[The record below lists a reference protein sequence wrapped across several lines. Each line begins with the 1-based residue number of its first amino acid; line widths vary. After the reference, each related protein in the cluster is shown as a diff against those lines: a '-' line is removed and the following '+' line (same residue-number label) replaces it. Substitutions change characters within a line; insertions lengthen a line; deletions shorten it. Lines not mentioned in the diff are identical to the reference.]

1 MSNGKPHLMARTV
14 GEDMDDSN
22 EKSEEEVID
31 VETSSDTVS
40 STRKLSNLLADL
52 CDESTSIKDALCS
65 SLSQTSLQNISAN
78 NMCGQGKN
86 KVKKEYLANS
96 VLSLLRITEAITPI
110 IIGSNKELE
119 LESLA
124 VNVMDKE
131 VSGVDPNEL
140 SKIASN
146 IDQQIKLI
154 DARLESANLEF
165 ANSTKT
171 LKELLGT
178 LENTRSEN
186 TVSHELT
193 SAMKPNTV
201 SPRQRLQNNKPPC
214 DPYVAFI
221 NDAITTELWQDLL
234 KFIDS
239 QTFSAQETCDRIYFG
254 DYGNYSTTGR
264 YEARPLPPI
273 LSNLLHYVQSKMPN
287 PSMNSNSCMITR
299 YKGGSKDS
307 PHQSEVEPVIDPESV
322 IMSLYISEGSLRKL
336 NFAPKGE
343 HDGENTELVLADSSL
358 CAYNRFSQ
366 DFWTHAI
373 DKDESVDG
381 THYSFTFRKIAP
393 HFLNSTVIIGDS
405 NTTRLKFGPER
416 GQFGRWMPG
425 KQIVAYT
432 VEDIPFPMHIGPY
445 RNIVLHTGINNIK
458 VQNRRSCKSLVSEIE
473 AKCNE
478 TFSIYPKCK
487 IFLSLA
493 LPTKSDDGS
502 PEP

>member
-1 MSNGKPHLMARTV
+1 MTNGKPHFMARTV

-40 STRKLSNLLADL
+40 STKKLSNLLADL
-52 CDESTSIKDALCS
+52 CDESSSIKAVLCS

-96 VLSLLRITEAITPI
+96 ALSLLRITEAITPI

-140 SKIASN
+140 FKIASN

-201 SPRQRLQNNKPPC
+201 SPNQRLQNNKPPC

-221 NDAITTELWQDLL
+221 NDAITTELRQDLL

-254 DYGNYSTTGR
+254 DYGYYSTTGR

-299 YKGGSKDS
+299 YKGGSKYS
-307 PHQSEVEPVIDPESV
+307 PH
-322 IMSLYISEGSLRKL
+322 
-336 NFAPKGE
+336 
-343 HDGENTELVLADSSL
+343 
-358 CAYNRFSQ
+358 
-366 DFWTHAI
+366 
-373 DKDESVDG
+373 
-381 THYSFTFRKIAP
+381 
-393 HFLNSTVIIGDS
+393 
-405 NTTRLKFGPER
+405 
-416 GQFGRWMPG
+416 
-425 KQIVAYT
+425 
-432 VEDIPFPMHIGPY
+432 
-445 RNIVLHTGINNIK
+445 
-458 VQNRRSCKSLVSEIE
+458 
-473 AKCNE
+473 
-478 TFSIYPKCK
+478 
-487 IFLSLA
+487 
-493 LPTKSDDGS
+493 
-502 PEP
+502 